1 MRAPA
6 VSSNQICATSRRG
19 LAVRELLLIVA
30 ILTVAFGVIVS
41 LARRVRSEAAYSLVQ
56 RELLELE
63 DALAA
68 YRRQFHQLPEVPPLV
83 TPVAVATP
91 GAAAASA
98 PASAPAVQAMK
109 LGPDDE
115 ASLRERA
122 IIQNRALVRALGV
135 GARGGGADSSPLGA
149 VSAQM
154 FDGSLLLDPWGG
166 PIAYLTSGLPQIGT
180 ATGDAP
186 FFFSAGPDGLFLTRD
201 DNVYSYEVLAA
212 DRLLDAPAPNPVAG
226 EGAGEPG
233 AAERGSP

>member
-1 MRAPA
+1 MGAPA
-6 VSSNQICATSRRG
+6 TSSNQIRASSRRG

-30 ILTVAFGVIVS
+30 ILTIAFGVIVS

-63 DALAA
+63 DALAG

-83 TPVAVATP
+83 APAAP
-91 GAAAASA
+91 APAGAAAPGEV
-98 PASAPAVQAMK
+98 PASAPAAQAIR

-115 ASLRERA
+115 TDLRQRA

-135 GARGGGADSSPLGA
+135 GARGGADNSPLGA

-166 PIAYLTSGLPQIGT
+166 PIAYLASGLPQIGT

-212 DRLLDAPAPNPVAG
+212 DRLLDEPAQIPPPG
-226 EGAGEPG
+226 ES
-233 AAERGSP
+233 AAEDSGERRSP